1 MYLTYRFGLAKRL
14 YVSYSVCMALK
25 SAPRPSAKDSLTV
38 RIGTWFEA
46 RATGEGVREVRIIAL
61 PVVVLL
67 VLGGLALRLWGL

>member
-1 MYLTYRFGLAKRL
+1 MYVL
-14 YVSYSVCMALK
+14 YSRDMALK

-38 RIGTWFEA
+38 KIGSWFEA

-67 VLGGLALRLWGL
+67 VLGGLALRLWGS